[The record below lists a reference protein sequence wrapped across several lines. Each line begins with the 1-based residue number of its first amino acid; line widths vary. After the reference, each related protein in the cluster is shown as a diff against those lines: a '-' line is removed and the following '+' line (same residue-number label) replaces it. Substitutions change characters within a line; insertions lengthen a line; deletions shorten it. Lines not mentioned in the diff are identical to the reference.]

1 MNRAGAGPWSD
12 ALEVVSGA
20 GAPDPPSAPVADV
33 VKSGSG
39 GGGGV
44 RLKWDCPINNGAV
57 ISEYVLQM
65 AVLESRKAVVASST
79 STSASASPAGSPL
92 KRGPG
97 LGGDRG
103 RLAAEDLSDEDMSEC
118 SDDEDEDY
126 EEDESDDDEEEAACD
141 DEESLVSRRNTI
153 ADKVKRGTGRF

>member
-1 MNRAGAGPWSD
+1 MFILIFQVRAVNRAGAGPWSD

-39 GGGGV
+39 GGV

-65 AVLESRKAVVASST
+65 AVLESRKAVASST

-92 KRGPG
+92 KRGP

-103 RLAAEDLSDEDMSEC
+103 LAAEDLSDEDMSEC

-126 EEDESDDDEEEAACD
+126 EEDESDDDEEEVACD
-141 DEESLVSRRNTI
+141 DEESLVSHN
-153 ADKVKRGTGRF
+153 KFS